1 LVLRIGFVVW
11 IVASLSGASAQDGRR
26 RTVFNGRSEVG
37 ELWANVVLTGLRLDE
52 PYLPM
57 VIGIVNHS
65 AESAIV
71 DRDAIRLVGPDG
83 LRYPMPTLKE
93 LRTGYGPIALDARAV
108 SGAGIPYEVWRSE
121 GRLVES
127 NFFPNLTSSRRAIV
141 IDEVTLPPGFA
152 MIDLVYFAK
161 PPGLEAGQPL
171 LVEVAADGWPSPLRI
186 GVVLD

>member
-1 LVLRIGFVVW
+1 MVALV
-11 IVASLSGASAQDGRR
+11 AALSTVSAQEGTRRVVFSGRAEA
-26 RTVFNGRSEVG
+26 GEV
-37 ELWANVVLTGLRLDE
+37 WANVMLTALRLDE

-57 VIGIVNHS
+57 VVGIVNHS
-65 AESAIV
+65 KESAIV

-83 LRYPMPTLKE
+83 LRYPMPTLRE
-93 LRTGYGPIALDARAV
+93 LRKGYGPITLDARAV
-108 SGAGIPYEVWRSE
+108 SGAGIPYEVWRAE

-161 PPGLEAGQPL
+161 PPGLEPGQPCV
-171 LVEVAADGWPSPLRI
+171 VEVAADGWPSPLRI
-186 GVVLD
+186 GVVLDRGR